1 MHMKIAP
8 YMLVAGLLLAVATV
22 TTQAQEK
29 TRATPQV
36 RQGIPAAPEATYS
49 GTSIQG
55 NFQEALNSALSSAQA
70 GVAKT
75 TNIADAQFNF
85 KVAEITGKR
94 GGLMGTQE
102 LTVKVQILG
111 STASPH

>member
-1 MHMKIAP
+1 MRTAA
-8 YMLVAGLLLAVATV
+8 YMLVAGLLLAAATV
-22 TTQAQEK
+22 TSEAQEK

-36 RQGIPAAPEATYS
+36 RQGIPQPQEQTYS

-55 NFQEALNSALSSAQA
+55 NFQEALNSALSTAQA
-70 GVAKT
+70 GYAKA
-75 TNIADAQFNF
+75 TNISDAQFNF

-102 LTVKVQILG
+102 LTVKVTILG